1 MILIHTQTCRMT
13 LLQRVILQIYK
24 NKEKAFSN
32 IRQGTVTIYAKT
44 VTVITTFTCNIHTN
58 YHHGM
63 PQKGKQM
70 GKLTMIQAS
79 QGTETFRV
87 ILCSVYHIL
96 QMYMHTRYITNLI
109 YIKL

>member
-24 NKEKAFSN
+24 NKEKAFSK

-44 VTVITTFTCNIHTN
+44 VTVTTTFTCNIHTN

-70 GKLTMIQAS
+70 GRLIMIQAS

-87 ILCSVYHIL
+87 IFTLSISHA
-96 QMYMHTRYITNLI
+96 TNVHAYAI
-109 YIKL
+109 YNKSNLH